1 MNILKTISLSL
12 LLLASFQTMAFPVT
26 IEARLRI
33 LEKNS
38 DEAIVTKAN
47 LDTIKA
53 FILQQGLRE
62 TYCNM
67 YNNNPTYRT
76 SNFAFYLNPDSGQAN
91 INCDPAKSDF
101 NNLTIR
107 SIQSDRNQYRSIEFA
122 NEVYVLASW
131 PSEEMTVGQI
141 RKMAT
146 DALKEIMTAI
156 QSAQQGGGAVRL
168 TRGTPIAEPIVA
180 PEFGAPHR

>member
-1 MNILKTISLSL
+1 MNILKTIALSL
-12 LLLASFQTMAFPVT
+12 LVLATFQVTAFPVT

-33 LEKNS
+33 QGKDS
-38 DEAIVTKAN
+38 DETVFTKDN

-53 FILQQGLRE
+53 FILQQGLRD

-67 YNNNPTYRT
+67 YNNNPTYQT
-76 SNFAFYLNPDSGQAN
+76 TNYAFYLNPDSGQAN

-107 SIQSDRNQYRSIEFA
+107 SIQSGRNQYRSIEFA
-122 NEVYVLASW
+122 KEVYVSASW
-131 PSEEMTVGQI
+131 PSEELTVGQI
-141 RKMAT
+141 RNMAT

-156 QSAQQGGGAVRL
+156 QSAQQAGPAYPPQGVGSAD
-168 TRGTPIAEPIVA
+168 P
-180 PEFGAPHR
+180 